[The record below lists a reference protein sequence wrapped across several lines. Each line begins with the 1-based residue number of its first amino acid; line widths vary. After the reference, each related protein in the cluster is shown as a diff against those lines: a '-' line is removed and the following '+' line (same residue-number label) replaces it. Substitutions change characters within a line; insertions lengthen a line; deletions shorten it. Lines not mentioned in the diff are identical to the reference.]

1 MKPHTLLMLCIT
13 ALLVPSCMTVKET
26 SNTYVIN
33 SGSKTSVAGATV
45 AGEFI
50 PQGGSSTFNAS
61 AGVYG
66 VAAGKTFGPYKFA
79 LYATGRRRVHDTLT
93 VHSLTYRWASG
104 VRDAIPAQYTGRAIQ
119 FRNSFTDG
127 VTQAVYHAPGEMKLD
142 FNAESGVTVE
152 ADVSVKT
159 PTGTERRTVSLKFD
173 RATVKDTNF
182 VSAPHELLRSAR
194 QRSVPFN
201 DFDIGANRG
210 DWKP

>member
-1 MKPHTLLMLCIT
+1 MKPHPLLMLCIT

-61 AGVYG
+61 AMVYG

-79 LYATGRRRVHDTLT
+79 LYAAGRPREHDTLT
-93 VHSLTYRWASG
+93 VHSLAYRWASG
-104 VRDAIPAQYTGRAIQ
+104 VRDVIPSQYTGRPIQ
-119 FRNSFTDG
+119 FRNSLTDG

-142 FNAESGVTVE
+142 FNAESGVTIE
-152 ADVSVKT
+152 ADVSVKSS
-159 PTGTERRTVSLKFD
+159 TGTERRTITLKFD
-173 RATVKDTNF
+173 RSTVKDTNF
-182 VSAPHELLRSAR
+182 ISAPHELLRSAR
-194 QRSVPFN
+194 QRSIPFA
-201 DFDIGANRG
+201 DFEIGANRA